1 MPRSIL
7 LLVILSLSAGAACC
21 AGIDDPVGLLG
32 LDLASAAVAFGV
44 PEEVYAVRGE
54 AAWQDDVV
62 FRYKERFHLF
72 WFRNR
77 VWQVRL
83 DRMYTGTLRDL
94 GIGADRQ
101 KVMQTLGK
109 PFAEE
114 GDWVLYHYAGNG
126 HPVRVR
132 IFFDQRGIEDIY
144 IYRADF

>member
-1 MPRSIL
+1 MLRSIF
-7 LLVILSLSAGAACC
+7 LLVVLFMSAGSARCI
-21 AGIDDPVGLLG
+21 GIDDPVSLLG
-32 LDLASAAVAFGV
+32 LDLKSAMAAFGV
-44 PEEVYAVRGE
+44 PEEVYTVRGE

-62 FRYKERFHLF
+62 FRYKESFHLF

-83 DRMYTGTLRDL
+83 DRMYPGVLRDL

-101 KVMQTLGK
+101 TVLLTLGK

-132 IFFDQRGIEDIY
+132 IFFDQRGIEDVY

>member
-32 LDLASAAVAFGV
+32 LDLASAAV
-44 PEEVYAVRGE
+44 
-54 AAWQDDVV
+54 AWQDDVV